1 MVMFFKRKI
10 NMDEIV
16 PTSKM
21 SLKMSCIRACGKDI
35 KTAEQLYDFFVKDMP
50 GLPDFDV
57 VPPSPMKQAVD
68 MIGKAFGWIDSN
80 QDKIA
85 GYYNLFQQLR
95 SGKPVNIPPEKIDN
109 IPPIPES

>member
-1 MVMFFKRKI
+1 MFFKRKI

-35 KTAEQLYDFFVKDMP
+35 KAAEQLYDFFVKDMP

-68 MIGKAFGWIDSN
+68 MIGKAFGWIDKN
-80 QDKIA
+80 QDKLA
-85 GYYNLFQQLR
+85 GYYNLFQQMR
-95 SGKPVNIPPEKIDN
+95 TGNPVPPPVQDVSGVPP
-109 IPPIPES
+109 PPAE

>member
-1 MVMFFKRKI
+1 
-10 NMDEIV
+10 MDEIV

-35 KTAEQLYDFFVKDMP
+35 KAAEQLYDFFVKDMP

-68 MIGKAFGWIDSN
+68 MIGKAFGWIDKN
-80 QDKIA
+80 QDKLA
-85 GYYNLFQQLR
+85 GYYNLFQQMR
-95 SGKPVNIPPEKIDN
+95 TGNSVTPPVQDVSGVPP
-109 IPPIPES
+109 PPAE

>member
-1 MVMFFKRKI
+1 MIFKKKI
-10 NMDEIV
+10 DMEAIV

-35 KTAEQLYDFFVKDMP
+35 KTAEELYDFFVKDMP

-68 MIGKAFGWIDSN
+68 MIGKALEWIDKN
-80 QDKIA
+80 QDKLA
-85 GYYNLFQQLR
+85 GYYNLFQQIR
-95 SGKPVNIPPEKIDN
+95 TGNPITPPVQDVSGAPP
-109 IPPIPES
+109 PPAE